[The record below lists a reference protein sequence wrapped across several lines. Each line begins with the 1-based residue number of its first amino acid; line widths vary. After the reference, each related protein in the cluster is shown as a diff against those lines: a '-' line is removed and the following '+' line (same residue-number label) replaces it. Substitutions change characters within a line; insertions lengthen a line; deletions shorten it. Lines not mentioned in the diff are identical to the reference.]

1 MLFDNVESRA
11 LLIHRHNETKNIDI
25 TTHDV
30 IPVDGGAFTL
40 GAGRA
45 MTIADRD
52 QLTAILLDEDRET
65 PFIQEHILASSR
77 SMICWYRKPGFAEL
91 PFSMKQKVNTIKAPL
106 PGLIFF
112 ATADSPLRCFAF
124 KGNARPTPETKLYY
138 PPLGNVFSKGTFCS
152 GNTNVSRTLTLTNIP
167 DWENFVLGAA
177 STHMGDIS
185 PVKGIERGDLQQ
197 LATFLEGLTAA
208 GKKVFPPAKMVPV
221 NLPAP
226 NWGEPKEHVTLNTVL
241 NGEFK

>member
-11 LLIHRHNETKNIDI
+11 LLIHHHNETKNIDI
-25 TTHDV
+25 TTHGV
-30 IPVDGGAFTL
+30 IPVEGGGFTL

-45 MTIADRD
+45 MTLADRD

-65 PFIQEHILASSR
+65 QFIQEHILAASR

-91 PFSMKQKVNTIKAPL
+91 PFSVSQKLSTIKAPL
-106 PGLIFF
+106 PGLIFV
-112 ATADSPLRCFAF
+112 ASAAAPLRCFAF
-124 KGNARPTPETKLYY
+124 KGNARPTPETKLFYA
-138 PPLGNVFSKGTFCS
+138 PLGNVYSKGTFCS
-152 GNTNVSRTLTLTNIP
+152 GNTNVSRTLTLSNIP

-185 PVKGIERGDLQQ
+185 PIKGIQRGE
-197 LATFLEGLTAA
+197 LAPLVSFLEGLTAA
-208 GKKVFPPAKMVPV
+208 GKKAFPVGKLVPV
-221 NLPAP
+221 AQ
-226 NWGEPKEHVTLNTVL
+226 WSTRTEHIALSAVL